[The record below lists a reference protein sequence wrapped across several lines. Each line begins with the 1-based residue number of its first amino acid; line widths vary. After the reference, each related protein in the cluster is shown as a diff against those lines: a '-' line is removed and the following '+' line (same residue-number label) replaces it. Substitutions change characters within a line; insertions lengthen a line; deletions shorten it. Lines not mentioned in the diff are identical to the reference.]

1 MALANA
7 RARAIGLFACA
18 LAAALWL
25 GWIAIERNLQ
35 QACHW
40 QQWPYLSRCADPAR
54 QSAAQQVQALRAQIA
69 ANPGDA
75 LSYAALATFTQQ
87 PQALA
92 GLDAQAVL
100 AAARQLAPQNR
111 HVLRL
116 LANEALAREQWPE
129 AVDALVRLSLL
140 QGDGEAT
147 RALAVMVGQSA
158 RDKAQLAALVAQ
170 LKLDSGWL
178 DRVIRSLPAAKVPT
192 AQAMP
197 LVQQAMAL
205 QLVTPELGMLLV
217 RQLLA
222 ERVWLDAHAIWLH
235 LWNRPLGLLFN
246 GDFEQEFVTDGF
258 DWNITD
264 RNTYRAGARVHLPRM
279 GARGR
284 VLQVAFT
291 GRVIAQPVLKQ
302 HLVLAPGNY
311 RLSGD
316 YMASNLRSKE
326 GLAWVFGCAADVR
339 ELGRSAALKDT
350 GGRWE
355 KFTAV
360 LTLPAGCGVGVSL
373 SLQTFARYEGATGLR
388 GEMLFDKLEL
398 HATGEPE

>member
-1 MALANA
+1 MSQANA
-7 RARAIGLFACA
+7 RVRAVGLAACA

-25 GWIAIERNLQ
+25 GWVAIDRHLQ
-35 QACHW
+35 QACQW
-40 QQWPYLSRCADPAR
+40 QQWPYLSSCADPAR
-54 QSAAQQVQALRAQIA
+54 QSAAQQVQALRTQID

-87 PQALA
+87 PQDLA

-116 LANEALAREQWPE
+116 LANQALAREQWPE

-140 QGDGEAT
+140 QGDGDAT
-147 RALAVMVGQSA
+147 RALAALVGQSA
-158 RDKAQLAALVAQ
+158 RNPAQLAALVAQ
-170 LKLDSGWL
+170 LKRDSGWL
-178 DRVIRSLPAAKVPT
+178 DRVMRSLPGAKVPT

-205 QLVTPELGMLLV
+205 QLVTPELGMLLI

-235 LWNRPLGLLFN
+235 LWNQPLGLLFN
-246 GDFEQEFVTDGF
+246 GDFELDFAKDGF
-258 DWNITD
+258 DWNITGG
-264 RNTYRAGARVHLPRM
+264 NTHRAGARVHQPRM
-279 GARGR
+279 GERGR
-284 VLQVAFT
+284 LLQVVFNGRAF
-291 GRVIAQPVLKQ
+291 AQPVLKQ
-302 HLVLAPGNY
+302 QLVLAPGSY

-316 YMASNLRSKE
+316 YMASNLRSDE
-326 GLAWVFGCAADVR
+326 GLAWVFVCSAGAR

-355 KFTAV
+355 KLSAL
-360 LTLPAGCGVGVSL
+360 LTVPPDCGVGVSL
-373 SLQTFARYEGATGLR
+373 SLQTFAAYEGATGLR
-388 GEMLFDKLEL
+388 GEMLFDKLDL
-398 HATGEPE
+398 HATGANP

>member
-1 MALANA
+1 MAQANA
-7 RARAIGLFACA
+7 RVRAIGLFACA
-18 LAAALWL
+18 IAAALWL
-25 GWIAIERNLQ
+25 GWVAIDRNLQ
-35 QACHW
+35 QACQW
-40 QQWPYLSRCADPAR
+40 QQWPYLSSCPDPAR

-75 LSYAALATFTQQ
+75 LSYAALATFSQQ

-116 LANEALAREQWPE
+116 LANQALAREQWPE

-140 QGDGEAT
+140 QGDGDAT
-147 RALAVMVGQSA
+147 RALAALVGQSA
-158 RDKAQLAALVAQ
+158 RNEAQLAALVAQ
-170 LKLDSGWL
+170 LKPDSGWL
-178 DRVIRSLPAAKVPT
+178 DRVLRNLPGAKVPT

-205 QLVTPELGMLLV
+205 RLVTPELGMLLV

-222 ERVWLDAHAIWLH
+222 ERQWLDAHAIWLH

-246 GDFEQEFVTDGF
+246 GDFEQDFVSDGF
-258 DWNITD
+258 DWNITGGS
-264 RNTYRAGARVHLPRM
+264 THRAGARVSLLRM
-279 GARGR
+279 GERGR
-284 VLQVAFT
+284 LLQVAFT
-291 GRVIAQPVLKQ
+291 GRAMAQPVLKQ
-302 HLVLAPGNY
+302 QLVLAPGNY

-326 GLAWVFGCAADVR
+326 GLAWVFGCAADAR

-350 GGRWE
+350 GGRWQ
-355 KFTAV
+355 KFAAE
-360 LTLPAGCGVGVSL
+360 LTVPADCGVGVSL

-398 HATGEPE
+398 RATAASP